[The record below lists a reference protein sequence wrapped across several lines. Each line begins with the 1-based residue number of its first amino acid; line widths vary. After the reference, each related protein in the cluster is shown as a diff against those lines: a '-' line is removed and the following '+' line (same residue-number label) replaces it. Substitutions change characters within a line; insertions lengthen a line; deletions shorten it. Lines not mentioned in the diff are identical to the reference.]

1 MYKNR
6 FPFVKLLSVL
16 LTISVILNIG
26 TIILHIN
33 TLKSYETE
41 NFKSELINTI
51 SASDNSVKILSFY
64 KNQLKLETI
73 TKNDYSEQLK
83 ELSDIHATMISL
95 LQEKNYKD
103 LELTKQKT
111 ISFLNER
118 KKIFDNL
125 KSAIDLDSSNYYNV
139 ASTAEKTANELLN
152 ELNMLLQ

>member
-1 MYKNR
+1 MYKKT
-6 FPFVKLLSVL
+6 FPWTKMLSVL
-16 LTISVILNIG
+16 LSISILSNIG
-26 TIILHIN
+26 LVFLHIS
-33 TLKSYETE
+33 TIKSYEME
-41 NFKSELINTI
+41 DFKTELINTI

-73 TKNDYSEQLK
+73 SQNDYAEQLK

-103 LELTKQKT
+103 LENTKQKT

-125 KSAIDLDSSNYYNV
+125 KSAIDLDSSNYYNI
-139 ASTAEKTANELLN
+139 AATSEKTANELLD
-152 ELNMLLQ
+152 ELNILLQ

>member
-1 MYKNR
+1 MYKKT
-6 FPFVKLLSVL
+6 FPWVKLLSIL
-16 LTISVILNIG
+16 LAVSIILNIG
-26 TIILHIN
+26 TVILHIN

-41 NFKSELINTI
+41 DFKNELINTI
-51 SASDNSVKILSFY
+51 NASDNSVKILSFY

-83 ELSDIHATMISL
+83 ELSDIHTTMISL

-111 ISFLNER
+111 ISFLSER

-152 ELNMLLQ
+152 ELNILLQ